1 MRMKMAVELP
11 LHIGSNDYIY
21 LETLLD
27 DKDKKEIYML
37 ANINKMAIDSKLRS
51 LFMDFYNSKN
61 IDMALKKIQDYYRSR
76 KDIDSY
82 KIYPPIKYKYH
93 GSSPSEIKMP
103 VGTYSTDGK
112 KFMPYIP
119 GSSIK
124 GSIKNALASYIIKN
138 KKINFSDTVLK
149 KDNKRRW
156 LEFIL
161 FNYND
166 KSNFSSF
173 IEVSDFI
180 PFTDPVLSLY
190 ELKRIK
196 QHTNDSKIISYNVM
210 VDGGTFKGDISI
222 SNKLDY
228 LYRNRNN
235 KSGSDYEDVSNYIN
249 KIFGIDISSNY
260 EDNKE
265 ELLNKILE
273 ITYNFSTSI
282 INDEKTN
289 YDIDQGKKN
298 LMLLGYGGGIEE
310 KTIIKAL
317 PDEIFEKLKDY
328 ILSKNSRKNNKLNK
342 NSRKNNKLKLN
353 EMRLPSTAWKLQK
366 NEKFTKFGVVSCEKC

>member
-1 MRMKMAVELP
+1 MAVELP